1 MALPDFILGGAPKSG
16 TTALF
21 NYLSQHPEVYTSSP
35 KEPHFFAKRD
45 ASHVVRGMNY
55 SREEYEALFRG
66 AAPAQKAGEASTG
79 YLHHADQAA
88 PKIQALIP
96 NVRLLFLL
104 RNPIERAY
112 SEYWFRLHTGDLPSA
127 EPFATY
133 VARPKHWVFHGS
145 TSYVSG
151 IKRFYDHFDR
161 SQILVLLTDDLK
173 RSRRDVFEQACRHI
187 GVDPGV
193 EIDLSVKHNV
203 TRYPRSPRLFRL
215 AGRLVPGLSRWAS
228 NVPLLRPLRS
238 RLLFSSNAPKPPM
251 RPADREQLIERYAD
265 SIEEL
270 GRLIGRDLS
279 AWLESP
285 Q

>member
-21 NYLSQHPEVYTSSP
+21 TYLSQHPEVYPSSP
-35 KEPHFFAKRD
+35 KEPHFFAKRND
-45 ASHVVRGMNY
+45 SHVVRGMNY
-55 SREEYEALFRG
+55 SRAEYEELFRG
-66 AAPAQKAGEASTG
+66 AGPDQKAGEASTG
-79 YLHHADQAA
+79 YLHHAKQAA

-96 NVRLLFLL
+96 DVRLLFLL

-112 SEYWFRLHTGDLPSA
+112 SEYWFRLHTGDLPAA
-127 EPFATY
+127 EPFSTY
-133 VARPKHWVFHGS
+133 VENPKHWVFHGS

-151 IKRFYDHFDR
+151 LQRFYDHFDR

-193 EIDLSVKHNV
+193 EIDLSVRHNV
-203 TRYPRSPRLFRL
+203 TRYPRSPRLLRA
-215 AGRLVPGLSRWAS
+215 AGRLAPGLSRWAS
-228 NVPLLRPLRS
+228 GVPVLRPLRS
-238 RLLFSSNAPKPPM
+238 RLLFSAQAPKPPM
-251 RPADREQLIERYAD
+251 RPADRDRLAKRYAD
-265 SIEEL
+265 AIDEL
-270 GRLIGRDLS
+270 SRLIDRDLS
-279 AWLESP
+279 FWLESP